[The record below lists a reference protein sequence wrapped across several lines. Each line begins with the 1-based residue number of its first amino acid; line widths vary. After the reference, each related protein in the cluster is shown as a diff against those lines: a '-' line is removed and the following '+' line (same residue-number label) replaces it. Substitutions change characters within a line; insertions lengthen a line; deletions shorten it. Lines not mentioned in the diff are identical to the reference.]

1 MSGDQGGKGILRTYT
16 CLGIAGDDFHGA
28 ICEPCPYM
36 TMYSNCMYLQLNEPP
51 LNHISKRHMA
61 TQCHLVGREAGVQRD
76 SGFNQFLLK
85 KYYFAHFANS
95 GAHVNPMLWLSKDL
109 RKSPCK
115 LGPWSLNFIHLNS
128 PLLAF
133 SLYSLK
139 ERNSPNWESLFCERK
154 DTDLEPGGCEL
165 CPSSPS
171 SVPLGHH
178 LGFTVVIC

>member
-1 MSGDQGGKGILRTYT
+1 MTFMGLSVNHVHIWQCTETVCISNWMNRPLIISPKGTW
-16 CLGIAGDDFHGA
+16 
-28 ICEPCPYM
+28 
-36 TMYSNCMYLQLNEPP
+36 PP
-51 LNHISKRHMA
+51 
-61 TQCHLVGREAGVQRD
+61 QCHLVGREAGVQRD

-178 LGFTVVIC
+178 LGVYVGIC